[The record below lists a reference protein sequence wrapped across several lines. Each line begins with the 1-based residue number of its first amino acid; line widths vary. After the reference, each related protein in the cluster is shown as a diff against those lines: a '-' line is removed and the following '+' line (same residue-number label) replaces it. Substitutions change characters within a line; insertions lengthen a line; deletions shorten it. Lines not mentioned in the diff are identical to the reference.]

1 MLDDNSVV
9 GTEMKHLETPVA
21 LCARISGVGKAS
33 NYPMTD
39 DVRSAKRRRGPVW
52 RPMATAVSEGNATL
66 QTMECRITNG
76 ATNLQQV
83 Y

>member
-9 GTEMKHLETPVA
+9 GTERKHLETPVA

-39 DVRSAKRRRGPVW
+39 DVRSAKNSNFFTVFVTFS
-52 RPMATAVSEGNATL
+52 MKLHDFS
-66 QTMECRITNG
+66 
-76 ATNLQQV
+76 
-83 Y
+83 